1 MCLYFFLQLGS
12 GHSMMA
18 LRVGLSVPDVP
29 PREHERLLLLLLLDP
44 LPLSPLPDSVS
55 SVWRALRL
63 TPEEELSG
71 RAGLAGAGKLLLLPR
86 RVLRSL
92 RPSAMER
99 SLEGVPVAARPR
111 FPRPLGVRV
120 SKSLT
125 GESQFGLQQTHYQ
138 EGLKKIFYKK
148 IKKSASQFG
157 LQQTHYKEG

>member
-12 GHSMMA
+12 GHSMTA

-29 PREHERLLLLLLLDP
+29 PREHERLLLLLLLGP

-138 EGLKKIFYKK
+138 EGLKKIN
-148 IKKSASQFG
+148 
-157 LQQTHYKEG
+157 